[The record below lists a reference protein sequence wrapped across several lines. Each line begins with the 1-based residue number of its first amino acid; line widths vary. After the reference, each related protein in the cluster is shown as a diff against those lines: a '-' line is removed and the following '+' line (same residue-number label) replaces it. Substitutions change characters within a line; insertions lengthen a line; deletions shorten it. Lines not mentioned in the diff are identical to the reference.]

1 MSRKLY
7 LHQIGERTPKAES
20 KKPINE
26 IAIPFQYLVKN
37 LESMTK
43 QRFESMNSRQRSR
56 FKWWAK
62 LQSYEFEFLSFQQ
75 KT

>member
-7 LHQIGERTPKAES
+7 LHQIGERTPKAEP

-37 LESMTK
+37 LELMTK
-43 QRFESMNSRQRSR
+43 QRFELMNSRQRGR

-62 LQSYEFEFLSFQQ
+62 LQNFTFDFVHVE
-75 KT
+75 KC